1 MYVVQV
7 KADVTEGSD
16 KLAEAIGDDSEAV
29 VCVCC
34 VVVSLKD
41 GGWSGV
47 AGGEKRRWRRN
58 CDGISGRR

>member
-1 MYVVQV
+1 M
-7 KADVTEGSD
+7 TEIGGMFGSD
-16 KLAEAIGDDSEAV
+16 DFRETISSPSRWYGEI
-29 VCVCC
+29 VCC